1 MNDDIDNLKKKI
13 LYRSSYRG
21 TKEMDKLL
29 GSFTRLYIDNLNPKE
44 LIELEN
50 FLNIDDDNLYRYY
63 KGLNTEINFENN
75 HINLL
80 FKYFV
85 FKEK

>member
-29 GSFTRLYIDNLNPKE
+29 GSFTRLHIDNLNPKQ
-44 LIELEN
+44 LIELEK
-50 FLNIDDDNLYRYY
+50 FLNLDDDNLYRYY
-63 KGLNTEINFENN
+63 KGLNTEIYFENN

-80 FKYFV
+80 FKNFI
-85 FKEK
+85 FEEK

>member
-29 GSFTRLYIDNLNPKE
+29 GSFTRLHINNLNPKE

-80 FKYFV
+80 FKNFV
-85 FKEK
+85 FEEK

>member
-29 GSFTRLYIDNLNPKE
+29 GSFTRLYIDNLNPKQ

-63 KGLNTEINFENN
+63 KGLNTEIYFENN

-80 FKYFV
+80 FKNFIYS
-85 FKEK
+85 EK

>member
-21 TKEMDKLL
+21 TREMDKLL
-29 GSFTRLYIDNLNPKE
+29 GNFTRLHIDKLNPKE

-80 FKYFV
+80 FKNFV
-85 FKEK
+85 FEEK

>member
-29 GSFTRLYIDNLNPKE
+29 GSFTRLYIDNLNPKQ

-80 FKYFV
+80 FKNFV
-85 FKEK
+85 FVEK